1 MESGSQLAMGL
12 SLILPEFSLLK
23 DQKAFGGDESALKL
37 NLNPFKRRRDPP
49 VVFWSG
55 LVEAGSTQ
63 REVTYTVPDYFAGQ
77 LNIMAVAVAPDA
89 IGEAETKSVVRG
101 PMVLTPNVPVFAAP
115 GDEFTA
121 SLAVANNLEGPD
133 AAGVVALTLS
143 STANLELMGD
153 GTQNL
158 EVAPAH
164 EATARFRVR

>member
-1 MESGSQLAMGL
+1 VIRRWFSERVGGSRLHA
-12 SLILPEFSLLK
+12 
-23 DQKAFGGDESALKL
+23 
-37 NLNPFKRRRDPP
+37 
-49 VVFWSG
+49 
-55 LVEAGSTQ
+55 

-158 EVAPAH
+158 KWPP
-164 EATARFRVR
+164 RMKPRRVSACG